1 MNAKSRCGNPFET
14 VTFFL
19 CKGSLSKHRGVTLG
33 CCQLNGS

>member
-1 MNAKSRCGNPFET
+1 MNAQRRRGKGIGF

-33 CCQLNGS
+33 CRQLNGS